1 MHENPLESALI
12 QLDKAISHIKLTTAQ
27 IERLRMPEKVVSV
40 NFPVVMDDGNTQI
53 FHGFRVQHNSALGPY
68 KGGIR
73 FHPQVDMN
81 EVKALAFWMA
91 IKCAVCD
98 IPMGGGKGGV
108 EVDPKK
114 LSESELER
122 LSRAYVRAIAFD
134 IGPEVDVPAP
144 DVNTTPQVMKWMV
157 EEYIKIKVK
166 SQKSKVKIIEKEIS
180 RLMGT
185 FTGKPVDF
193 GGSLGRT
200 EATGRGGFYVLRALL
215 NKLNNSPNS
224 PSYGK
229 ERGLGGV
236 TVAVQ
241 GFGNVGYYIAKF
253 LYEAGMRIVALSDS
267 RGAIVVKD
275 LEKDSFNPE
284 MVLSCKKK
292 SGTLNKCY
300 CTKDSCDTRNG
311 GSISND
317 ELLVLPV
324 DILVPA
330 ALENQIT
337 GENAGKIKAKI
348 ILEMANG
355 PTTPEAD
362 EVLNKKGIITVPD
375 VLANS
380 GGVTVSYFE
389 WLQNRKDKHW
399 TEEKVNLELKKKME
413 KAFGAV
419 WQERERLKISMRTAA
434 YVVAIR
440 RIFAKIR

>member
-12 QLDKAISHIKLTTAQ
+12 QLDKAIGHLKLTTAQ
-27 IERLRMPEKVVSV
+27 IERLRMPEKVISV

-53 FHGFRVQHNSALGPY
+53 FHGFRVQHSSALGPY

-73 FHPQVDMN
+73 FHHQVDMN
-81 EVKALAFWMA
+81 EVKALSFWMA
-91 IKCAVCD
+91 IKCAVVGL
-98 IPMGGGKGGV
+98 PLGGGKGGV

-122 LSRAYVRAIAFD
+122 LSRAYVRAIAND
-134 IGPEVDVPAP
+134 IGPETDVPAP
-144 DVNTTPQVMKWMV
+144 DVNTTPQIMKWMV
-157 EEYIKIKVK
+157 DEYIRTKN
-166 SQKSKVKIIEKEIS
+166 KEQRTKNKKELS

-200 EATGRGGFYVLRALL
+200 EATGRGGSYVLLALL
-215 NKLNNSPNS
+215 GKLNLKGR
-224 PSYGK
+224 YGK
-229 ERGLGGV
+229 QL

-253 LYEAGMRIVALSDS
+253 LNEAGLRVVALSDS
-267 RGAIVVKD
+267 RGAIVVDKMDKD
-275 LEKDSFNPE
+275 GFNPE
-284 MVLSCKKK
+284 LILSCKKK
-292 SGTLNKCY
+292 KGMLNKCG
-300 CTKDSCDTRNG
+300 NG
-311 GSISND
+311 RSISNN

-337 GENAGKIKAKI
+337 GENAGKIKAKVV
-348 ILEMANG
+348 LEMANG

-362 EVLNKKGIITVPD
+362 EVLHKKGIIVVPD

-389 WLQNRKDKHW
+389 WLQNQEMEHW
-399 TEEKVNLELKKKME
+399 SEEKVNKQMKKEME
-413 KAFGAV
+413 EAFTAV
-419 WQERERLKISMRTAA
+419 WQEKEKLRLSMRTAA

-440 RIFAKIR
+440 RIVEKLH